1 MDFSIMI
8 LLLVLLRILDSILVE
23 LNSTEWHLTLVISWV
38 ESSIIEKKII
48 FQQTSWKK
56 KLIIFVLIC
65 IVKISLLS
73 EIISQKKAKRVK
85 STYQDN
91 RQIVSDAM

>member
-1 MDFSIMI
+1 MI